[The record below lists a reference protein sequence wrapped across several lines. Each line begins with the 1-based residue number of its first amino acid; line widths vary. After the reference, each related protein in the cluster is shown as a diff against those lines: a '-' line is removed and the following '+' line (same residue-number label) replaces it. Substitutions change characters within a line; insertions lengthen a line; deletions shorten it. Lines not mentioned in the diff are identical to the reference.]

1 VFFFIQLTL
10 FPFTFSTNLK
20 PTKDSL
26 GADNKTL
33 VVVQVSP
40 DADDIQETNCSVTFG
55 ARARNVELGT
65 GSASGGVKSAKG
77 VATKQAQVEALV
89 SKANKDKAS
98 LESKLSQVEAK
109 CKSLEKALEE
119 EKQTS
124 ISALAAVKSSKL
136 EIAQVAESSKKC
148 KSQAETANKRTEY
161 ELRIA
166 MDKLEKTEKENVQ
179 ILEEKKKAESRMKK
193 MEEELSQLKAA
204 VKKSVKKTSSLPV
217 VSASQDTTT
226 TSAPDVAQT
235 ESKSECEVEPSEE
248 AEETMMDNTPSEP
261 TFAPSLPAVQESQ
274 PATFAQVAASPP
286 KKVIVDAMENQE
298 NISSLSVTPNKT
310 KAPKQRS
317 KKVSFLSPCRSPL
330 AARNEE
336 NIVDQKEGKFRT
348 TPHKEKPSLQE
359 ATISSMKSS
368 MSISAPLQTNAVT
381 PAPAASTI
389 STGGA
394 TRITVV
400 ESKKGLSKGA
410 QRVSFSGNGG
420 ARRQSVSTGNRWH

>member
-1 VFFFIQLTL
+1 
-10 FPFTFSTNLK
+10 
-20 PTKDSL
+20 
-26 GADNKTL
+26 
-33 VVVQVSP
+33 
-40 DADDIQETNCSVTFG
+40 
-55 ARARNVELGT
+55 
-65 GSASGGVKSAKG
+65 
-77 VATKQAQVEALV
+77 
-89 SKANKDKAS
+89 
-98 LESKLSQVEAK
+98 VEAK

-166 MDKLEKTEKENVQ
+166 MDKLEKMEKENIQ

-204 VKKSVKKTSSLPV
+204 VKKSVKKTPSLPV
-217 VSASQDTTT
+217 AVSTSQDITV

-235 ESKSECEVEPSEE
+235 ESTSECGEIEPTEE
-248 AEETMMDNTPSEP
+248 AEEAMMDNTPSEP
-261 TFAPSLPAVQESQ
+261 TFAPLLPAVQESQ
-274 PATFAQVAASPP
+274 PCATFAQVAASPP

-336 NIVDQKEGKFRT
+336 NIADQKEGKFRT

-359 ATISSMKSS
+359 ATVSSMKSS
-368 MSISAPLQTNAVT
+368 MSITAPLPNAVT
-381 PAPAASTI
+381 PAPAPAVPSTM